1 MVSSWAGYGISDKK
15 LKNFKGTIGVYG
27 SRISNI
33 MLQKSDLILNLGCR
47 LDTRVLGGRR
57 EEFAPHAKIISVDID
72 KNELNKTKGLKID
85 YKIECDLKI
94 FLNKFNT
101 FFKTKKLE
109 IKEWNNEITK
119 LKFDYENFGK
129 KKNKSKKYV
138 NPYHLFQKFSKKIK
152 KNDILV
158 GDTGAHLTWAIQA
171 LELRDNNKFISSFG
185 NSPMGFALPA
195 SIGACFAKNKSKV
208 FSINGDASIQ
218 LNIQE
223 LQTIKNY
230 KLNLKIF
237 ILNNSGFG
245 IIKQFQDSYLKGRYE
260 ASNYNTGV
268 TNPNFKFIA
277 KAYGLDYEIINN
289 DLMIERKLNKIM
301 KNNKT
306 TIVEIKVHPNEKI
319 IPKLLFGKKLDEM
332 YPNLS
337 KKQLS
342 FIRKV

>member
-1 MVSSWAGYGISDKK
+1 MK
-15 LKNFKGTIGVYG
+15 
-27 SRISNI
+27 
-33 MLQKSDLILNLGCR
+33 IL
-47 LDTRVLGGRR
+47 
-57 EEFAPHAKIISVDID
+57 E
-72 KNELNKTKGLKID
+72 
-85 YKIECDLKI
+85 
-94 FLNKFNT
+94 
-101 FFKTKKLE
+101 
-109 IKEWNNEITK
+109 
-119 LKFDYENFGK
+119 K
-129 KKNKSKKYV
+129 KKIKSKKYV
-138 NPYHLFQKFSKKIK
+138 NPYLLFQKFSKKIK

-158 GDTGAHLTWAIQA
+158 GDTGAHLTWAVQA
-171 LELRDNNKFISSFG
+171 IELRENNKFISSFG

-195 SIGACFAKNKSKV
+195 SIGACFAKKKSKV

-245 IIKQFQDSYLKGRYE
+245 IIKQFQDSYLKSRYE

-289 DLMIERKLNKIM
+289 DLMIERKLSKIM
-301 KNNKT
+301 KNSKT

-342 FIRKV
+342 SIRKM